1 MLRSQ
6 TCSTIRSMFRSAEV
20 RRNVLLAGF
29 WILFGV
35 SFYALEWLVPAR
47 DYNVMYHPIDDKI
60 PFCELFLI
68 PYLFWFVFMFGA
80 YIYAFFA
87 DPGAF
92 RRMMLVTILTYG
104 GGLLMFIF
112 YPTCQNLRPAV
123 FERDNVLTQ
132 LMAWFY
138 TTDTSTNVCPS
149 LHVCGALA
157 AAFGLVDTKRFSTPA
172 WKATIYTI
180 ALLICVS
187 TVFVKQHSII
197 DTVFGFVFSGYAW
210 LLVYGRTSRVC
221 RVQYMKVR

>member
-1 MLRSQ
+1 MLRSKP
-6 TCSTIRSMFRSAEV
+6 CSTLCSMLRSKEV
-20 RRNVLLAGF
+20 RWNILLAGF

-47 DYNVMYHPIDDKI
+47 DYNVMYHPVDDLI

-68 PYLFWFVFMFGA
+68 PYLFWFVFMLGS
-80 YIYAFFA
+80 YLYAFFA

-92 RRMMLVTILTYG
+92 RRMMFFTILTYG
-104 GGLLMFIF
+104 GGLLMFVF
-112 YPTCQNLRPAV
+112 YPTCQNLRPEV

-149 LHVCGALA
+149 LHVCGSLA
-157 AAFGLVDTKRFSTPA
+157 AAFGFVDTKRFSTRT
-172 WKATIYTI
+172 WKTVIYTI
-180 ALLICVS
+180 ALTICVS

-197 DTVFGFVFSGYAW
+197 DTVAGFIFSGYAW
-210 LLVYGRTSRVC
+210 LLVYGRTKWSR
-221 RVQYMKVR
+221 RVRCMNVQ